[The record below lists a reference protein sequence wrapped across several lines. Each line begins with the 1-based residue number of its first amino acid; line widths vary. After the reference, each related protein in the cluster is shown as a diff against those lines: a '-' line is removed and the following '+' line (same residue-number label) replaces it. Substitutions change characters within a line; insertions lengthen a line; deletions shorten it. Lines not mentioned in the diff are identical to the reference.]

1 LKTLPTRVISSIA
14 AIVLVVLLYFFFRI
28 YAFQLIILAAVII
41 GGYEIARI
49 LFIKKPVFYL
59 TLAFYF
65 TLVGI
70 FGFSAYVPDFT
81 ALIFAAG
88 SLFFCL
94 VCLLFQDRFQGLDE
108 LSLFLSKSILG
119 FFYVGLLPS
128 FAFQT
133 LSLPQGETWFLAL
146 LSIVFA
152 GDIGAYFFGLLLGEK
167 KLMPKI
173 SPKKT
178 VEGSIGGALFSVIAG
193 IIFCYWLQDISA
205 IQMVLLSLTMSL
217 FAQFGDLF
225 ESLLKRV
232 AHVKDSGTL
241 MPGHG
246 GVLDRIDGVLF
257 ACPILLLGA
266 KIFLS

>member
-1 LKTLPTRVISSIA
+1 MA
-14 AIVLVVLLYFFFRI
+14 AILLVCALYFFFRTR
-28 YAFQLIILAAVII
+28 AFQIMVFAAVII

-49 LFIKKPVFYL
+49 LFIKKPIFYL
-59 TLAFYF
+59 TMLFYV
-65 TLVGI
+65 TLLTI
-70 FGFSAYVPDFT
+70 FSLSSYAPDFT
-81 ALIFAAG
+81 ALIFASG
-88 SLFFCL
+88 SLLFCL
-94 VCLLFQDRFQGLDE
+94 IGLLFQERFSGLDE
-108 LSLFLSKSILG
+108 LSQFLSKSILG

-146 LSIVFA
+146 LCIVFS

-178 VEGSIGGALFSVIAG
+178 IEGSIGGALFSVIAG
-193 IIFCYWLQDISA
+193 LVFCYWLRDISA
-205 IQMVLLSLTMSL
+205 IQMVLLSLVMSL

-232 AHVKDSGTL
+232 ADVKDSGAL

-257 ACPILLLGA
+257 AGPILLLGA

>member
-1 LKTLPTRVISSIA
+1 MKTLPLRIISAVA
-14 AIVLVVLLYFFFRI
+14 AILFVGVLYYFVHALAFQAIVVICVLV
-28 YAFQLIILAAVII
+28 
-41 GGYEIARI
+41 GGFEAARI
-49 LFIKKPVFYL
+49 LFSKKSTFSLNLLFYGMVL
-59 TLAFYF
+59 LIFCFSTL
-65 TLVGI
+65 LQEH
-70 FGFSAYVPDFT
+70 T
-81 ALIFAAG
+81 ALIF
-88 SLFFCL
+88 SSM
-94 VCLLFQDRFQGLDE
+94 CLLFCLLVLLFQGHFQDLDE
-108 LSLFLSKSILG
+108 LSHFLAKGVLG

-146 LSIVFA
+146 LCVVFS

-178 VEGSIGGALFSVIAG
+178 IEGSIGGALFSVLTG
-193 IIFCYWLQDISA
+193 LVFCYWLRDVSA
-205 IQMVLLSLTMSL
+205 IQMVLLSLLMSL

-232 AHVKDSGTL
+232 ADVKDSGTL

-257 ACPILLLGA
+257 ASPILLLGA